1 MNKNQLAAKIW
12 ASANKMRAKIEANEY
27 KDFILGFIFYK
38 FLSDKE
44 LTFLKSN
51 GVEGDDLHTIKE
63 DDRETVTYLQNNL
76 GYFIAYEY
84 LFSTWLAQ
92 GRNFSIASVRDALS
106 AFERLI
112 QPERKKLFG
121 GIFKSL
127 HSGLSKLGA
136 SDAEQSKAVRDI
148 LMLIKEIPTD
158 ARQDYD
164 VLGFVYEYLISNFAA
179 NAGKKAGEFY
189 TPHEVSVLMSDIIA
203 HHLKG
208 QQNICIY
215 DPTSGSGSL
224 LINIGKSVARHT
236 EGNNNIKYYAQE
248 LKTATFNLTRMNL
261 IMRGINPSNIEVRCG
276 DTLKEDWPYFDE
288 TDPQKTYDPLYLDA
302 VVSNPPYSQEWD
314 PRDQENDPRYAAF
327 GLAPKGKA
335 DFAFLLH
342 DLYHVK
348 PEGIMTIV
356 LPHGVL
362 YRGDSEYQ
370 IRKALIENN
379 HIDAIIG
386 LPEKIFFGTG
396 ISTIIMVLKRAKTRR
411 DDNVL
416 FVDASLGFAKEGK
429 NNILRASDIRKIT
442 DAVTCRAEIP
452 KFSRLVSREEIR
464 HNYYNLNISRYVDA
478 SPCPERYDIYATMFG
493 GIPATDLDS
502 LADYWQAFPSLR
514 GELFQLNAEGYSHL
528 KSEELRSQI
537 ECNSD
542 VQAFGEAYRAA
553 FVDLGDFLEQALVRP
568 MLTLG
573 IVQTE
578 EAITA
583 ELFRRLSPFSLIDPY
598 QAYQFFSEVWGGVA
612 SDIEVLQSEGFGA
625 VRIVDP
631 IMVVKKKDGKEVE
644 VQEGWV
650 SRLLPFDLVQ
660 RELLA
665 EQVEHIE
672 GLEERLADITT
683 ELETLIEGL
692 SPEDQDKSFLNDDN
706 TKFVSK
712 ELNAEVKRIKS
723 NISTP
728 ETVALQGF
736 PTTKADKD
744 AFITAHPEIPWD
756 EVEPGKSGYTK
767 TQINKLIAL
776 LIDAYE
782 HPEGSY
788 EAILLSAQRL
798 LSEETDKK
806 NALKRSLQKI
816 EQNTIALIIEG
827 ITDEVATDLLRKKWL
842 PPLLS
847 TLDRMPSE
855 VTNALSQQIAR
866 LHKKYATSYA
876 DITARINKAEQT
888 LYKLL
893 GNLEGETADR
903 LGLEAF
909 RNTLGNKTVQR

>member
-568 MLTLG
+568 MLTLD

-650 SRLLPFDLVQ
+650 GRLLPFDLVQ

>member
-650 SRLLPFDLVQ
+650 GRLLPFDLVQ

-798 LSEETDKK
+798 LSEETDNK

>member
-1 MNKNQLAAKIW
+1 
-12 ASANKMRAKIEANEY
+12 
-27 KDFILGFIFYK
+27 
-38 FLSDKE
+38 
-44 LTFLKSN
+44 
-51 GVEGDDLHTIKE
+51 
-63 DDRETVTYLQNNL
+63 
-76 GYFIAYEY
+76 
-84 LFSTWLAQ
+84 
-92 GRNFSIASVRDALS
+92 
-106 AFERLI
+106 
-112 QPERKKLFG
+112 
-121 GIFKSL
+121 
-127 HSGLSKLGA
+127 
-136 SDAEQSKAVRDI
+136 
-148 LMLIKEIPTD
+148 
-158 ARQDYD
+158 
-164 VLGFVYEYLISNFAA
+164 
-179 NAGKKAGEFY
+179 
-189 TPHEVSVLMSDIIA
+189 
-203 HHLKG
+203 
-208 QQNICIY
+208 
-215 DPTSGSGSL
+215 
-224 LINIGKSVARHT
+224 
-236 EGNNNIKYYAQE
+236 
-248 LKTATFNLTRMNL
+248 
-261 IMRGINPSNIEVRCG
+261 
-276 DTLKEDWPYFDE
+276 
-288 TDPQKTYDPLYLDA
+288 
-302 VVSNPPYSQEWD
+302 
-314 PRDQENDPRYAAF
+314 
-327 GLAPKGKA
+327 
-335 DFAFLLH
+335 
-342 DLYHVK
+342 
-348 PEGIMTIV
+348 MTIV

-650 SRLLPFDLVQ
+650 GRLLPFDLVQ

-827 ITDEVATDLLRKKWL
+827 ITDEMATDLLRKKWL

>member
-650 SRLLPFDLVQ
+650 GRLLPFDLVQ

-876 DITARINKAEQT
+876 DITARINKAELT